1 MQAGEILRRTAFN
14 TLDKLQGGK
23 LEMIKKVNKRE
34 IMEGVTEDYVQRR
47 IDALLD
53 YARKHSAYYKEYADT
68 TDITEFPVM
77 SKMEYNQNKDR
88 ILCEN
93 YQDKKDSLFR
103 LSTSGSTGAPFTVL
117 CDVDKMNRVNMN
129 FISFME
135 LNGFRMGMKRGE
147 FRVWIPGKNV
157 ISKWKSFKNN
167 LIMID
172 ISNMGDE
179 ALAEICEKIRR
190 EKIQVLVVYSSALTV
205 LANYL
210 ERKKVD
216 ISKWDVEMVF
226 AMGEALPQATYDLVK
241 KIFGFSPVRSYG
253 NNENGFL
260 ACQVGEE
267 DRYTV
272 DLYNFY
278 IEMLELDSD
287 KPVKP
292 GELGR
297 IVVTDFYNKAFP
309 MIRYDTG
316 DTGIYQEVIDENS
329 RKHGYFTEIYGRRGS
344 MMYNCAG
351 EPLSIHVFM
360 NVLINLEGIVH
371 QAKCIQWEKK
381 RYQLFLNADRSKINE
396 KEVVDS
402 YRKYLG
408 AEAQIDVTY
417 VDEIPIE
424 ASGKRLVCEQKCPE
438 YLAQP
443 GTEVQKEQDGENK

>member
-1 MQAGEILRRTAFN
+1 MQAGEILRRTAFVA
-14 TLDKLQGGK
+14 LDKIQGGK
-23 LEMIKKVNKRE
+23 LDKIKKVNKRE
-34 IMEGVTEDYVQRR
+34 IVEGVTKEYVDRR
-47 IDALLD
+47 IGALLD
-53 YARKHSAYYKEYADT
+53 YAGKHSEYYRELKGVE
-68 TDITEFPVM
+68 DITRYPVM
-77 SKMEYNQNKDR
+77 TKMEYNQNKDR
-88 ILCEN
+88 IICDTF
-93 YQDKKDSLFR
+93 QDKKDSLFR

-117 CDVDKMNRVNMN
+117 CDGDKMNRVNMN

-179 ALAEICEKIRR
+179 ALASICEKIRR
-190 EKIQVLVVYSSALTV
+190 ERIQVLVIYSSALIV

-210 ERKKVD
+210 KRKNVD

-226 AMGEALPQATYDLVK
+226 AMGEALPQPTYDLVK
-241 KIFGFSPVRSYG
+241 EIFGFSPVRSYG

-278 IEMLELDSD
+278 IEMLSLDSD
-287 KPVKP
+287 DPVKP

-316 DTGIYQEVIDENS
+316 DTGIYQEVTDEKG
-329 RKHGYFTEIYGRRGS
+329 RIHGYFTEIYGRRGS
-344 MMYNCAG
+344 MM
-351 EPLSIHVFM
+351 HVFM

-381 RYQLFLNADRSKINE
+381 RYELLLNADRDRVDE
-396 KEVVDS
+396 TAVVAS

-408 AEAQIDVTY
+408 EEAQIDVTY

-424 ASGKRLVCEQKCPE
+424 ASGKRMVCEQKCPD
-438 YLAQP
+438 YM
-443 GTEVQKEQDGENK
+443 

>member
-1 MQAGEILRRTAFN
+1 MQAGEILRRTAFVA
-14 TLDKLQGGK
+14 LDMVRGGK
-23 LEMIKKVNKRE
+23 LDKIKKVNKRE
-34 IMEGVTEDYVQRR
+34 IVEGVTREYLDRR
-47 IDALLD
+47 VDALLD
-53 YARKHSAYYKEYADT
+53 YAGKHSEYYREYRGVE
-68 TDITEFPVM
+68 DITKYPVM
-77 SKMEYNQNKDR
+77 TKMEYNQNKDR
-88 ILCEN
+88 ILCDT

-117 CDVDKMNRVNMN
+117 CDGDKMNRVNMN

-157 ISKWKSFKNN
+157 ISRWKSFKNN

-179 ALAEICEKIRR
+179 ALAEI
-190 EKIQVLVVYSSALTV
+190 QVLVIYSSALIV

-210 ERKKVD
+210 KRKNVD

-226 AMGEALPQATYDLVK
+226 AMGEALPQPTYDLVK
-241 KIFGFSPVRSYG
+241 EIFGFSPVRSYG

-278 IEMLELDSD
+278 IEMLSLDSD
-287 KPVKP
+287 EPVNP

-316 DTGIYQEVIDENS
+316 DTGIYQEVTDEKG
-329 RKHGYFTEIYGRRGS
+329 RIHGYFTEIYGRRGS
-344 MMYNCAG
+344 MMYNCKG

-381 RYQLFLNADRSKINE
+381 RYQLLLNADRDRVDE
-396 KEVVDS
+396 AAVVAS
-402 YRKYLG
+402 YRRYLG
-408 AEAQIDVTY
+408 EEAQIDVTY

-424 ASGKRLVCEQKCPE
+424 ASGKRMVCEQKCPD
-438 YLAQP
+438 Y
-443 GTEVQKEQDGENK
+443 K

>member
-14 TLDKLQGGK
+14 ILDKLHGGK
-23 LEMIKKVNKRE
+23 LEKIKKVNKRE
-34 IMEGVTEDYVQRR
+34 IVEGITEEYAQRR
-47 IDALLD
+47 VEMLLD
-53 YARKHSAYYKEYADT
+53 YAKKHSPYYKNYQDAQ
-68 TDITEFPVM
+68 DITEFPVM
-77 SKMEYNQNKDR
+77 TKMKYNENMDAV
-88 ILCEN
+88 LCDTFR
-93 YQDKKDSLFR
+93 DKKDSLFR
-103 LSTSGSTGAPFTVL
+103 LKTSGSTGAPFTVL
-117 CDVDKMNRVNMN
+117 CDGDKMNRVNMN

-172 ISNMGDE
+172 ISNMGDD
-179 ALAEICEKIRR
+179 ALADICEKIRKDR
-190 EKIQVLVVYSSALTV
+190 IQVLVAYSSALTV
-205 LANYL
+205 LADYL
-210 ERKKVD
+210 KRKKVD
-216 ISKWDVEMVF
+216 IRKWDVEMVF
-226 AMGEALPQATYDLVK
+226 AMGEALPQKTYDLIRE
-241 KIFGFSPVRSYG
+241 IFGFSAVRSYG

-278 IEMLELDSD
+278 IEMLSLDSD
-287 KPVKP
+287 EPVKP

-316 DTGIYQEVIDENS
+316 DTGIYQEVTDEKG

-344 MMYNCAG
+344 MMYNCKG

-360 NVLINLEGIVH
+360 NVLINMEGIVH

-381 RYQLFLNADRSKINE
+381 RYELLLNADRTRVNE
-396 KEVVDS
+396 DEVVAS

-408 AEAQIDVTY
+408 EEAQIDVTY

-424 ASGKRLVCEQKCPE
+424 ASGKRMVCVQKCQA
-438 YLAQP
+438 YL
-443 GTEVQKEQDGENK
+443 

>member
-1 MQAGEILRRTAFN
+1 MQAGEILRRTAFVA
-14 TLDKLQGGK
+14 LDKIQGGK
-23 LEMIKKVNKRE
+23 LDKIKKVNKRE
-34 IMEGVTEDYVQRR
+34 IVEGVTKEYVDRR
-47 IDALLD
+47 IGALLD
-53 YARKHSAYYKEYADT
+53 YAGKHSEYYRELKGVE
-68 TDITEFPVM
+68 DITRYPVM
-77 SKMEYNQNKDR
+77 TKMEYNQNKDR
-88 ILCEN
+88 IICDTF
-93 YQDKKDSLFR
+93 QDKKDSLFR

-117 CDVDKMNRVNMN
+117 CDGDKMNRVNMN

-179 ALAEICEKIRR
+179 ALASICEKIRR
-190 EKIQVLVVYSSALTV
+190 ERIQVLVIYSSALIV

-210 ERKKVD
+210 KRKNVD

-226 AMGEALPQATYDLVK
+226 AMGEALPQPTYDLVK
-241 KIFGFSPVRSYG
+241 EIFGFSPVRSYG

-278 IEMLELDSD
+278 IEMLSLDSD
-287 KPVKP
+287 DPVKP

-316 DTGIYQEVIDENS
+316 DTGIYQEVTDEKG
-329 RKHGYFTEIYGRRGS
+329 RIHGYFTEIYGRRGS

-381 RYQLFLNADRSKINE
+381 RYELLLNADRDRVDE
-396 KEVVDS
+396 AAVVAS

-408 AEAQIDVTY
+408 EEAQIDVTY

-424 ASGKRLVCEQKCPE
+424 ASGKRMVCQQKCPD
-438 YLAQP
+438 YM
-443 GTEVQKEQDGENK
+443 

>member
-1 MQAGEILRRTAFN
+1 MQAGEILRRTAFV

-23 LEMIKKVNKRE
+23 LDKIKKVNKRE
-34 IMEGVTEDYVQRR
+34 IVEGVTKEYADRR
-47 IDALLD
+47 IGALLD
-53 YARKHSAYYKEYADT
+53 YAGKHSEYYRELRGVE
-68 TDITEFPVM
+68 DITRYPVM
-77 SKMEYNQNKDR
+77 TKMEYNQNKDR
-88 ILCEN
+88 ILCDTFQE
-93 YQDKKDSLFR
+93 KKDSLFR

-117 CDVDKMNRVNMN
+117 CDGDKMNRVNMN

-179 ALAEICEKIRR
+179 ALASICEKIRR
-190 EKIQVLVVYSSALTV
+190 EKIQVLVIYSSALIV

-210 ERKKVD
+210 KRKNVD
-216 ISKWDVEMVF
+216 ITKWDVEMVF
-226 AMGEALPQATYDLVK
+226 AMGEALPRPTYDLVK
-241 KIFGFSPVRSYG
+241 DIFGFSPVRSYG

-278 IEMLELDSD
+278 IEMLRLDSD
-287 KPVKP
+287 DPVKP

-316 DTGIYQEVIDENS
+316 DTGIYQEIIDEKG
-329 RKHGYFTEIYGRRGS
+329 RIHGYFTEIYGRRGS
-344 MMYNCAG
+344 MMYNCKG

-360 NVLINLEGIVH
+360 NVLINLEGVVH

-381 RYQLFLNADRSKINE
+381 RYELLLNADRTRVDE
-396 KEVVDS
+396 AAVVAS

-408 AEAQIDVTY
+408 GEAQIDVTY

-424 ASGKRLVCEQKCPE
+424 ASGKRMVCEQKCPD
-438 YLAQP
+438 YM
-443 GTEVQKEQDGENK
+443 

>member
-1 MQAGEILRRTAFN
+1 MQAGEILRRTAFV

-23 LEMIKKVNKRE
+23 LDKIKKVNKRE
-34 IMEGVTEDYVQRR
+34 IVEGVTKEYADRR
-47 IDALLD
+47 IGALLD
-53 YARKHSAYYKEYADT
+53 YVGKHSEYYRELRGVE
-68 TDITEFPVM
+68 DITRYPVM
-77 SKMEYNQNKDR
+77 TKMEYNQNKDR
-88 ILCEN
+88 ILCDTFQE
-93 YQDKKDSLFR
+93 KKDSLFR

-117 CDVDKMNRVNMN
+117 CDGDKMNRVNMN

-179 ALAEICEKIRR
+179 ALASICEKIRR
-190 EKIQVLVVYSSALTV
+190 EKIQVLVIYSSALIV

-210 ERKKVD
+210 KRKNVD
-216 ISKWDVEMVF
+216 ITKWDVEMVF
-226 AMGEALPQATYDLVK
+226 AMGEALPRPTYDLVK
-241 KIFGFSPVRSYG
+241 DIFGFSPVRSYG

-278 IEMLELDSD
+278 IEMLRLDSD
-287 KPVKP
+287 DPVKP

-316 DTGIYQEVIDENS
+316 DTGIYQEIIDEKG
-329 RKHGYFTEIYGRRGS
+329 RIHGYFTEIYGRRGS
-344 MMYNCAG
+344 MMYNCKG

-360 NVLINLEGIVH
+360 NVLINLEGVVH

-381 RYQLFLNADRSKINE
+381 RYELLLNADRTRVDE
-396 KEVVDS
+396 AAVVAS

-408 AEAQIDVTY
+408 GEAQIDVTY

-424 ASGKRLVCEQKCPE
+424 ASGKRMVCEQKCPD
-438 YLAQP
+438 YM
-443 GTEVQKEQDGENK
+443 

>member
-1 MQAGEILRRTAFN
+1 MQAGEILRRTASV

-23 LEMIKKVNKRE
+23 LDKIKKVNKRE
-34 IMEGVTEDYVQRR
+34 IVEGVTKEYADRR
-47 IDALLD
+47 IGALLD
-53 YARKHSAYYKEYADT
+53 YAGKHSEYYRELRGVE
-68 TDITEFPVM
+68 DITRYPVM
-77 SKMEYNQNKDR
+77 TKMEYNQNKDR
-88 ILCEN
+88 ILCDTFQE
-93 YQDKKDSLFR
+93 KKDSLFR

-117 CDVDKMNRVNMN
+117 CDGDKMNRVNMN

-179 ALAEICEKIRR
+179 ALASICEKIRR
-190 EKIQVLVVYSSALTV
+190 EKIQVLVIYSSALIV

-210 ERKKVD
+210 KRKNVD
-216 ISKWDVEMVF
+216 ITKWDVEMVF
-226 AMGEALPQATYDLVK
+226 AMGEALPRPTYDLVK
-241 KIFGFSPVRSYG
+241 DIFGFSPVRSYG

-278 IEMLELDSD
+278 IEMLRLDSD
-287 KPVKP
+287 DPVKP

-316 DTGIYQEVIDENS
+316 DTGIYQEIIDEKG
-329 RKHGYFTEIYGRRGS
+329 RIHGYFTEIYGRRGS
-344 MMYNCAG
+344 MMYNCKG

-360 NVLINLEGIVH
+360 NVLINLEGVVH

-381 RYQLFLNADRSKINE
+381 RYELLLNADRTRVDE
-396 KEVVDS
+396 AAVVAS

-408 AEAQIDVTY
+408 GEAQIDVTY

-424 ASGKRLVCEQKCPE
+424 ASGKRMVCEQKCPD
-438 YLAQP
+438 YM
-443 GTEVQKEQDGENK
+443 